1 MKLKATM
8 IESIFNDCFC
18 FCHAKCHPNVPLPP
32 SPHNR
37 IRLQRNVLINVTWN
51 TQLLPPFTHSMINID
66 NSHMEKVRNSHARIL
81 TIFRNRK
88 KNFWKIPSM
97 HILRIQPWY
106 FQNIF
111 FPFTT
116 LDKPPKVNEI
126 NGTPK
131 YLFDRKILEQFR
143 WLALELCGSKYVNE
157 CRA

>member
-88 KNFWKIPSM
+88 KTSESSLPCIFWEYS
-97 HILRIQPWY
+97 L
-106 FQNIF
+106 NIF
-111 FPFTT
+111 KTYFFPS
-116 LDKPPKVNEI
+116 LHWI
-126 NGTPK
+126 NHRRSMRLTEHRNIYLTGK
-131 YLFDRKILEQFR
+131 YWNNFDG
-143 WLALELCGSKYVNE
+143 WHWNYVAPNM
-157 CRA
+157 